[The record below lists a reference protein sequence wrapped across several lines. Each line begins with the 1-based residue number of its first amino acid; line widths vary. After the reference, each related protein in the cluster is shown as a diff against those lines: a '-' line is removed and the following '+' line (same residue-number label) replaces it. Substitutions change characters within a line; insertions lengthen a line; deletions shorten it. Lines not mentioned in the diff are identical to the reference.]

1 MRRDSR
7 KGPSMALWFV
17 PIFARPPSN
26 SDDDPQRQ
34 KRALVAV
41 LVGLVIMMLL
51 GVSMLMISAGGTT
64 TFPLIAVSV
73 GVILVLL
80 MGVMLGAR
88 FFSQASNRAAKRK
101 RGLDGLDMYSLI
113 DRLVDDLDEDEMA
126 YLRHRLDDRES
137 SSPDELPEVIDDLL
151 SQRTEDRHAGR
162 R

>member
-7 KGPSMALWFV
+7 KGCSMALWFV
-17 PIFARPPSN
+17 PIIARPPSN
-26 SDDDPQRQ
+26 SDDDPQAQ
-34 KRALVAV
+34 KRALVATM
-41 LVGLVIMMLL
+41 VGLVIMMLL
-51 GVSMLMISAGGTT
+51 GMSLLAIKFVGNP
-64 TFPLIAVSV
+64 FPIIAVGV
-73 GVILVLL
+73 GAILVLL
-80 MGVMLGAR
+80 MVVMLTAL
-88 FFSQASNRAAKRK
+88 FFSQGSSQGGKRK

-126 YLRHRLDDRES
+126 YLQRRLDARES